1 MTQKSDGFMPREIA
15 VTLLTSSQSK
25 TASFRKRCYRAME
38 REVEPT
44 SRSTRFTTNVPKTGS
59 QKLQARLAKANA
71 KQLLTWQ
78 KRTLRRGEKYQDL
91 LFETQAKLTD
101 AVAED
106 MNGLWATEEA
116 LLKQIAAHDALS
128 EAIQN
133 ELTKRSARG
142 IGYREPIKWTGRLIA
157 S

>member
-1 MTQKSDGFMPREIA
+1 MSNTGFMPRPVA
-15 VTLLTSSQSK
+15 VALLTSNQSK
-25 TASFRKRCYRAME
+25 TNSFRKRLIRATE
-38 REVEPT
+38 RVVEPV
-44 SRSTRFTTNVPKTGS
+44 SRSTALNISAPKTGS
-59 QKLQARLAKANA
+59 QKLQSRLSKANA